1 MNYREATEFM
11 YNRLPMF
18 QRVGPVAFK
27 KDLKNIRKLCEALGN
42 PQQNFR
48 GIHIAGTNGKG
59 SSAAMLRAILESSGY
74 KTGMYTSPHLQSF
87 TERIQVGYKNI
98 PENEVAAFITDNIT
112 VIDQIKPSFFEMTV
126 AMAFAYFSKEE
137 VDVAIIET
145 GLGGR
150 LDSTNII
157 IPEIS
162 LITNISLDHTD
173 MLGKSIKAIAYEKAG
188 IIKKGVPVVI
198 GESNDE
204 SDPVFLGKA
213 NEYNATIYFA
223 DQTYS
228 AFISDDKSVYISSI
242 KDENDTNPL
251 KIKKQFPFY
260 QIKNILGVCQVC
272 KILSTGNYKKI
283 ADTDIPEVLNDLFSK
298 PSIRGRWQ
306 TLQKNPLIIC
316 DVAHNKAGISEII
329 KEIQNQSYRNLHI
342 VLGMVNDKDVNMVL
356 ELLSTEAS
364 YYFCQA
370 KIPRAM
376 PASKLKSLAELKGLL
391 GKVIEDVNEAIE
403 AAKAE
408 ANEDD
413 LIFVGGST
421 FVVAEIEGLMI
432 DTGSN

>member
-1 MNYREATEFM
+1 
-11 YNRLPMF
+11 
-18 QRVGPVAFK
+18 
-27 KDLKNIRKLCEALGN
+27 
-42 PQQNFR
+42 
-48 GIHIAGTNGKG
+48 
-59 SSAAMLRAILESSGY
+59 
-74 KTGMYTSPHLQSF
+74 
-87 TERIQVGYKNI
+87 
-98 PENEVAAFITDNIT
+98 
-112 VIDQIKPSFFEMTV
+112 
-126 AMAFAYFSKEE
+126 MAFEYFSKEK
-137 VDVAIIET
+137 VDIAIIET

-162 LITNISLDHTD
+162 FITNISLDHTD
-173 MLGKSIKAIAYEKAG
+173 MLGNSIKEIAFEKAG

-198 GESNDE
+198 GESNNE
-204 SDPVFLGKA
+204 SDPVFLEKA

-228 AFISDDKSVYISSI
+228 AFISDDRFVYISSN
-242 KDENDTNPL
+242 KDENAAKPL
-251 KIKKQFPFY
+251 KIANQFPSY

-272 KILSTGNYKKI
+272 KILSTGYYKNI
-283 ADTDIPEVLNDLFSK
+283 AVTDIPEVLNDLFSK

-306 TLQKNPLIIC
+306 ILQRNPLIIC

-329 KEIQNQSYRNLHI
+329 KEIQKQSYRNLHI
-342 VLGMVNDKDVNMVL
+342 VLGMVNDKDVNRVL
-356 ELLSTEAS
+356 ELLPTGAN

-376 PASKLKSLAELKGLL
+376 PAPKLKSLAEMKGLL
-391 GKVIEDVNEAIE
+391 GEVIEDVNEAIE
-403 AAKAE
+403 TAKSE